1 MREHGDTGDDSV
13 RVSLAEAL
21 TFYASFDHGPDA
33 DFGLG
38 DGRIYSVTVENGQ
51 ETGELTPGLGQPALT
66 LAEGQG
72 RFGSALKFTL
82 ENSHVVLFKAARN
95 VAYSQSDFGGTV
107 SFWMSVD
114 PAEIPQRYCDPFQ
127 LTDKDYSDACIW
139 VDFTKNDTPPDFRLG
154 CFGNRSEWDVT
165 GQRGRSEEFFF
176 RLVKVAEPPFAKG
189 RWTHVAITWNGLN
202 TAQPGRAR
210 LYLNAEYKGATS
222 RVDERFT
229 WDVEKASIRLGTGHY
244 VGLFDDLA
252 FFNRPFSADEVR
264 ALYALERGVA
274 ELLHRL

>member
-1 MREHGDTGDDSV
+1 MRENRDTGEGAV

-21 TFYASFDHGPDA
+21 TFHASFDHGPEA
-33 DFGLG
+33 DFGRG

-51 ETGELTPGLGQPALT
+51 ETGELMPGLGQPALT
-66 LAEGQG
+66 IAEGQG
-72 RFGSALKFTL
+72 RFGSALTFTL
-82 ENSHVVLFKAARN
+82 TTSHVVLFKAARN
-95 VAYSQSDFGGTV
+95 VAYSPSDFGGTA
-107 SFWMSVD
+107 SFWMSLD

-139 VDFTKNDTPPDFRLG
+139 ADFTKNDTPPDFRLR
-154 CFGNRSEWDVT
+154 CFGNQNEWDVT

-176 RLVKVAEPPFAKG
+176 RLVKVAEPPCAK
-189 RWTHVAITWNGLN
+189 RQWTHVAITWNGLN
-202 TAQPGRAR
+202 TSQPGRAR
-210 LYLNAEYKGATS
+210 LYLNAEYQGATS
-222 RVDERFT
+222 RVDEPFT

-252 FFNRPFSADEVR
+252 FFNRPFSADEVG

-274 ELLHRL
+274 ALHMR